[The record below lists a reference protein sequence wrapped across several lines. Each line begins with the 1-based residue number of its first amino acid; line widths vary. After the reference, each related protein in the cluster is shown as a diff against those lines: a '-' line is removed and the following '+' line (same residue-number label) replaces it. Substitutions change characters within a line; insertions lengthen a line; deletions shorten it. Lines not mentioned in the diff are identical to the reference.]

1 MLFLNL
7 RKEVMAVIPKTA
19 HNISDMRTERW
30 VHMVH
35 SKIRELDNMSPQR
48 SKILFLGKSHNSP
61 SFVELIKNRKWLFF
75 VITVKIKYAAS

>member
-1 MLFLNL
+1 
-7 RKEVMAVIPKTA
+7 MAVIPKTA

-48 SKILFLGKSHNSP
+48 SKILFLGKSHNRP
-61 SFVELIKNRKWLFF
+61 SFCGIDQE
-75 VITVKIKYAAS
+75 